1 LGYLGGASMARG
13 TTREHSGREKA
24 AMLLISLGPER
35 SSDIFKYL
43 KEDEIEQLTLEIA
56 NIRFISPEDKERTL
70 EEFYQICLAQEYIT
84 EGGIEYAKEIL
95 EKAMGNQKA
104 LEIISRLT
112 ASLQVRPFDF
122 VRKADPSQLLNFLQ
136 KEHPQVIAL
145 VLAYLKPQQAAA
157 VLSALPQEKQA
168 DVTRRIATMDRTSPE
183 VIKEVERIL
192 EKNLSSL
199 VTEDYTISGGIQ
211 SIVDI
216 LNSVDRGTEKYI
228 METLEIEDMDLVEEI
243 KKRMFVF
250 EDILTLDNR
259 SIQRFLREID
269 NNQLAVALKGA
280 GEDVQKIIFANMS
293 KRMGE
298 MIREDM
304 EYMGP
309 IRLRDV
315 EEAQQNIVNIIRKLE
330 DAGEIII
337 SRGGGDEIVV

>member
-1 LGYLGGASMARG
+1 MARMRS
-13 TTREHSGREKA
+13 REYSGREKA

-35 SSDIFKYL
+35 SSEVFKHL
-43 KEDEIEQLTLEIA
+43 RDDEIEQLTLEIA
-56 NIRFISPEDKERTL
+56 NIRFVTPEDKEMIL

-84 EGGIEYAKEIL
+84 EGGIGYAKEIL
-95 EKAMGNQKA
+95 EKAMGDQKA

-136 KEHPQVIAL
+136 KEHPQIIAL

-157 VLSALPQEKQA
+157 VLSDLPQEKQA
-168 DVTRRIATMDRTSPE
+168 DVARRIATMDRTSPE
-183 VIKEVERIL
+183 VLKEVERIL

-199 VTEDYTISGGIQ
+199 VIEDYTVSGGIE

-228 METLEIEDMDLVEEI
+228 METLEIEDLDLVEEI

-269 NNQLAVALKGA
+269 NNQLAIALKGA

-309 IRLRDV
+309 VRLRDV
-315 EEAQQNIVNIIRKLE
+315 EEAQQDIVNIIRKLE
-330 DAGEIII
+330 EAGEIVIA
-337 SRGGGDEIVV
+337 RGGEDEIIV